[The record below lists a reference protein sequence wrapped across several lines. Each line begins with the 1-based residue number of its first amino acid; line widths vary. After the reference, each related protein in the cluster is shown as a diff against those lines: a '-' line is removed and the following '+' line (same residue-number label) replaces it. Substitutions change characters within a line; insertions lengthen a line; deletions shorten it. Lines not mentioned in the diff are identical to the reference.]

1 MDGLHRVS
9 LAVGE
14 ELGKPEQNKWT
25 RQMLERLAVEVREVA
40 GTVTKVGAWFAST
53 PDQNAW

>member
-14 ELGKPEQNKWT
+14 ELGKLEQNKWT
-25 RQMLERLAVEVREVA
+25 RQMLERLAVEVRVVA
-40 GTVTKVGAWFAST
+40 ETATRLGAWFAST